1 MLIHLFNGVVYGA
14 LLIIMCSGLALIYGL
29 RRVINFAHCASL
41 RRVPLGAPL
50 PCRVLQMPVRKE
62 VELASHKM
70 GVDVPLN
77 KTFAT
82 AWKAKFNRL
91 PTDNEGQSYNAML
104 VMFECVKKSGSVKPA
119 DVAKAVRG
127 MTLETLY
134 GPATKRAQDNQ
145 LVLPTYSARA
155 KVADGVLRPEI
166 EQRFDPSLTP
176 APSPLCKL

>member
-1 MLIHLFNGVVYGA
+1 V
-14 LLIIMCSGLALIYGL
+14 
-29 RRVINFAHCASL
+29 
-41 RRVPLGAPL
+41 
-50 PCRVLQMPVRKE
+50 
-62 VELASHKM
+62 
-70 GVDVPLN
+70 
-77 KTFAT
+77 T

-104 VMFECVKKSGSVKPA
+104 VMFEGVKKSGSVKPA

-134 GPATKRAQDNQ
+134 GPATMRAQDNQ

-155 KVADGVLRPEI
+155 KVADGVLRPVI